1 MGDGVHAL
9 LSGDDGRVGGVL
21 LPNVAISVAR
31 TAADH
36 ELTPNRMPLHRHR
49 ESPLTT
55 ANVLCRC
62 SHLGLEASSVLRSAA
77 VYTVA
82 SAEMQKRSSAWPER
96 TGLRPAIPRE
106 SMTEWPAT

>member
-21 LPNVAISVAR
+21 LPNVAISVAQ

-49 ESPLTT
+49 ESPDDSKYPLQMLPSWFGSVVG
-55 ANVLCRC
+55 AA
-62 SHLGLEASSVLRSAA
+62 LGSGVHGGFSRD
-77 VYTVA
+77 
-82 SAEMQKRSSAWPER
+82 AETEFLGSLSRA
-96 TGLRPAIPRE
+96 GLRQAIPRV